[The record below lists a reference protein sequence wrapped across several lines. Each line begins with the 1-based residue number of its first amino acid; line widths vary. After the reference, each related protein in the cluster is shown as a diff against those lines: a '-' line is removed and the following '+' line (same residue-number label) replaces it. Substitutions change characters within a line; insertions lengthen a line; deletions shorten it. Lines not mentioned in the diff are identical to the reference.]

1 MFKLDQIGSK
11 WIKLVMTWYLKHGL
25 DKHGLYKHGLVNHG
39 LNLSLKQ
46 PTRSPGLTFALV
58 LLNTA

>member
-25 DKHGLYKHGLVNHG
+25 DKHGLDKDGLDKHGLVNHG
-39 LNLSLKQ
+39 LDMVLNL
-46 PTRSPGLTFALV
+46 V
-58 LLNTA
+58 